1 MDPGK
6 AMSSD
11 HRHWHLGNHRPAQH
25 SCRTPQQEAK
35 QSLHLTDGLWRTI
48 PVMGALVKL
57 TLGRRALRFWVYVTE
72 VTDFILGLEVLW
84 AYNATVELV
93 HNQLQMGQE

>member
-1 MDPGK
+1 
-6 AMSSD
+6 
-11 HRHWHLGNHRPAQH
+11 
-25 SCRTPQQEAK
+25 
-35 QSLHLTDGLWRTI
+35 
-48 PVMGALVKL
+48 MGALVKL